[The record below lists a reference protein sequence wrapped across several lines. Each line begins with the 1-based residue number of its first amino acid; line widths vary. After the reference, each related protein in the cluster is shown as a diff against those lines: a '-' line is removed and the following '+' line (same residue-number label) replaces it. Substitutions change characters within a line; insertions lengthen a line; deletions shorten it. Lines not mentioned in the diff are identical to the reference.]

1 MKKDLWWA
9 VRQEALRLQRE
20 VWARAISFGN
30 DQSVS
35 ALEAVGL
42 GEVIRGDRGDRVKSR
57 SAGDTHMKGLRSRS
71 HGSRERELA

>member
-1 MKKDLWWA
+1 MDLWWA
-9 VRQEALRLQRE
+9 VRHEALGLQGE
-20 VWARAISFGN
+20 VWARAMIFGN

-42 GEVIRGDRGDRVKSR
+42 GEVIRGERGERVKSR

-71 HGSRERELA
+71 HQSRERE